1 MATSQMFLAMTSK
14 SKTGCHEVTG
24 EGWQLKGKF
33 MEKII
38 EYSPIIVVILM
49 FFVQQ
54 KIFVTPEQL
63 EKKHREIIDEI
74 EEKYVSMNS
83 FIDLKEQFSEV
94 KDKIDKIY
102 DLLIDL
108 K

>member
-1 MATSQMFLAMTSK
+1 
-14 SKTGCHEVTG
+14 
-24 EGWQLKGKF
+24 
-33 MEKII
+33 MEKFI
-38 EYSPIIVVILM
+38 EYSPLIVVILM
-49 FFVQQ
+49 FLIQQ

-74 EEKYVSMNS
+74 ETKFVSLNS

-94 KDKIDKIY
+94 KEKIDKIY

>member
-1 MATSQMFLAMTSK
+1 
-14 SKTGCHEVTG
+14 
-24 EGWQLKGKF
+24 
-33 MEKII
+33 MENFI
-38 EYSPIIVVILM
+38 EYSPIIVVVLI
-49 FFVQQ
+49 FFIQQ

-63 EKKHREIIDEI
+63 EKKHREIMEEI
-74 EEKYVSMNS
+74 EEKFVSLNS
-83 FIDLKEQFSEV
+83 FKDLKEQFSEV

>member
-1 MATSQMFLAMTSK
+1 
-14 SKTGCHEVTG
+14 
-24 EGWQLKGKF
+24 
-33 MEKII
+33 MEHFI
-38 EYSPIIVVILM
+38 EYYPIIVVILI
-49 FFVQQ
+49 FFIQQ

-63 EKKHREIIDEI
+63 EKKHREIIEEI
-74 EEKYVSMNS
+74 EEKFVSLNS
-83 FIDLKEQFSEV
+83 FKDLKEQFSEV

>member
-1 MATSQMFLAMTSK
+1 
-14 SKTGCHEVTG
+14 
-24 EGWQLKGKF
+24 
-33 MEKII
+33 
-38 EYSPIIVVILM
+38 M

-74 EEKYVSMNS
+74 EEKFVSMHS

-94 KDKIDKIY
+94 KEKIDKIY